1 MGTENL
7 FRVTNRQKY
16 DEMKSLLDI
25 RLVRWT
31 DEIVFNKLKIKF

>member
-1 MGTENL
+1 MGTEKL

-16 DEMKSLLDI
+16 DEMKSLLEI

-31 DEIVFNKLKIKF
+31 DEMGY

>member
-1 MGTENL
+1 MGTENM

-25 RLVRWT
+25 RVVRWIN
-31 DEIVFNKLKIKF
+31 EMGY